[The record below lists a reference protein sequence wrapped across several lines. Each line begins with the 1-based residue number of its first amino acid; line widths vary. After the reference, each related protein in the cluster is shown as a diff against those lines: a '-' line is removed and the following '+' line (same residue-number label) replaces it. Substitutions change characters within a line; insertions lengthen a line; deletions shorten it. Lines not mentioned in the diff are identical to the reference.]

1 MRRMR
6 TYARFANVGAFWSQT
21 LEKIQIKSRRKNV
34 LVSFFKSELSTQY
47 VLPKMATR
55 FHRRIKGW
63 HMDVFTGYLAEV
75 KNQSQVCK
83 PYA

>member
-1 MRRMR
+1 MERR
-6 TYARFANVGAFWSQT
+6 
-21 LEKIQIKSRRKNV
+21 LEIKSSDLRD
-34 LVSFFKSELSTQY
+34 TQY